1 VRLRRAFTLEIE
13 TGGAAAAA
21 AAAGAGRRWLWKRR
35 GRLVAPERASASPGH
50 AHERVV
56 DVDTHD
62 ASSAP

>member
-1 VRLRRAFTLEIE
+1 MRLRRAFTFEIE
-13 TGGAAAAA
+13 TGGGAAS
-21 AAAGAGRRWLWKRR
+21 GAGRRWLWKRW

-56 DVDTHD
+56 NVDTHN